1 MTNQKLIEVKNL
13 SKTYKT
19 NFKANRKQ
27 ILKMLFFGKAHEPN
41 ESLQDTNTLK
51 VLSDLSFTLYKGQCL
66 GILGRNGAGKSTFLR
81 VLSGLSEA
89 SGGSLMV
96 HGNLQPL
103 LSLSS
108 GFNGKLECRENLR
121 NALQLRQIPDVK
133 IEEKIQQ
140 IEEFADI
147 GDRISSPF
155 SYLSTGMKARL
166 GFGLALSL
174 EPDIL
179 LIDEIL
185 SVGDT
190 AFKKKCRSKLHELVD
205 NGAGLIVVS
214 HSETD
219 LREFCDNGLVLR
231 NGQRYFLGSIDEAI
245 SKYNRMK

>member
-1 MTNQKLIEVKNL
+1 MTDQKLIEVKNL
-13 SKTYKT
+13 SKSYKT

-27 ILKMLFFGKAHEPN
+27 MLKSLFFGKSD
-41 ESLQDTNTLK
+41 ESEVVSQDTNSLK

-81 VLSGLSEA
+81 VISGLSEA
-89 SGGSLMV
+89 TSGSVMV
-96 HGNLQPL
+96 YGNLQPL

-108 GFNGKLECRENLR
+108 GFNGKLECHENLR
-121 NALQLRQIPDVK
+121 NALKLRQIPDEK
-133 IEEKIQQ
+133 IAEKIQK
-140 IEEFADI
+140 IEQFADI
-147 GDRISSPF
+147 GDRILSPF

-190 AFKKKCRSKLHELVD
+190 AFKKKCRSKLHELVE

-214 HSETD
+214 HSEND

-231 NGQRYFLGSIDEAI
+231 NGKIHFLGPIDEAI

>member
-1 MTNQKLIEVKNL
+1 MNKHKLIEVKNL

-19 NFKANRKQ
+19 NFKSSRKQ
-27 ILKMLFFGKAHEPN
+27 LLKMLFFGKAHISTEIA
-41 ESLQDTNTLK
+41 ESSNTLK
-51 VLSDLSFTLYKGQCL
+51 VLSNLSFTLDRGHCL
-66 GILGRNGAGKSTFLR
+66 GMLGRNGAGKSTLLR
-81 VLSGLSEA
+81 ILSGISEPT
-89 SGGSLMV
+89 SGSVTV

-121 NALQLRQIPDVK
+121 NALQLRQMPDAN
-133 IEEKIQQ
+133 IAEKIQQ

-147 GDRISSPF
+147 GDRILSPF
-155 SYLSTGMKARL
+155 SYLSSGMKARL

-174 EPDIL
+174 KPDIL

-190 AFKKKCRSKLHELVD
+190 AFKKKCRLKLHELVD

-214 HSETD
+214 HSEAD
-219 LREFCDNGLVLR
+219 LREFCDNGLVLH
-231 NGQRYFLGSIDEAI
+231 NGESHFLGPIDDAV
-245 SKYNRMK
+245 SAYNQIK